1 MSNVTLRTK
10 GKRYKCRISENESHI
25 VFNMAP
31 FAFKNEIKA
40 MKGARWFPEH
50 RHWRVKNCP
59 RNKFQFAAMLMEV
72 EGEAVDSNP
81 YAWFERPLVETPD
94 SPYPLQDHQID
105 MVRKA
110 LTYRYQIF
118 AADMGLGKT
127 LTAIEIM
134 RLMADQYDW
143 NGDAELFAEKVWFV
157 GPKSALESVEA
168 DLHKWKVPEDR
179 RPRLMTYERL
189 TIDHRSLPTPQCV
202 FFDECSGLKSPG
214 AQRTQAAQWVTD
226 HIRKLHITD
235 GCAILLSGTPTA
247 KRPSDIW
254 SQAEIAWPGFLRE
267 GSLKAFED
275 RYAIVVEMEDN
286 DGNRFKKIEGWKDDE
301 VGKLPSRLDG
311 LMSVYRKDDILDLPK
326 RTFTKIET
334 PCSPRTARVAR
345 VLADSAPNVITAL
358 TRLRALSSGFQYTD
372 DDSLS
377 DNGDRAMVETA
388 CPKDAE
394 LEKYLERE
402 ETRGRMIAFASF
414 QGSLD
419 RVKRISQTCGW
430 DVIMVD
436 GRGWNCFKADGTRVK
451 EHILDFWANNPNRTV
466 LVGNPASCRFGLTLT
481 EAKTIVVFD
490 QNFSAEHRLQSLDRN
505 YRIGQDEEVEVIDL
519 LHLPVDG
526 LILDTLTENKR
537 LEDLSLGLLLSQLG
551 GESTDSEKVYDSV

>member
-10 GKRYKCRISENESHI
+10 GKRYKCKISETDSHI
-25 VFNMAP
+25 IFNTAP

-40 MKGARWFPEH
+40 MKGARWYPDN
-50 RHWRVKNCP
+50 RHWRVSNCP
-59 RNKFQFAAMLMEV
+59 RNKFQLAAMLMEV
-72 EGEAVDSNP
+72 EGEPVDSNP
-81 YAWFERPLVETPD
+81 YAWFEREYYTHVFQ
-94 SPYPLQDHQID
+94 SPYPLQQHQIE
-105 MVRKA
+105 MTQKQM
-110 LTYRYQIF
+110 TYRYQIH

-134 RLMADQYDW
+134 RQLEELYGWDTP
-143 NGDAELFAEKVWFV
+143 ELFSEKVWFV

-168 DLHKWKVPEDR
+168 DLHKWKVPDNL
-179 RPRLMTYERL
+179 RPSLMTYERL
-189 TIDHRSLPTPQCV
+189 TIDHRSLPTPQAV

-214 AQRTQAAQWVTD
+214 AQRTQAAQWVTNK
-226 HIRKLHITD
+226 IRETHGTD
-235 GCAILLSGTPTA
+235 GCVCLLSGTPTA

-275 RYAIVVEMEDN
+275 RYAIVVQMEDN
-286 DGNRFKKIEGWKDDE
+286 DGNRFKKVEGWKDEE
-301 VGKLPSRLDG
+301 VERIPDRMSG
-311 LMSVYRKDDILDLPK
+311 LMSVYRKDDILDLPT
-326 RTFTKIET
+326 RTFTKVET
-334 PCSPRTARVAR
+334 TCNPRTARVAR
-345 VLADSAPNVITAL
+345 ILADSAPNVITAL

-377 DNGDRAMVETA
+377 DSGERAMVETA

-394 LEKYLERE
+394 LEKYLARE
-402 ETRGRMIAFASF
+402 EPRGRMIAFASF

-430 DVIMVD
+430 DVVMVD

-451 EHILDFWANNPNRTV
+451 DHILDFWANNENKTV
-466 LVGNPASCRFGLTLT
+466 FVGNPASCRFGLTLT

-537 LEDLSLGLLLSQLG
+537 LEDLSLGLVLAQLG
-551 GESTDSEKVYDSV
+551 GTTDEPSIETV